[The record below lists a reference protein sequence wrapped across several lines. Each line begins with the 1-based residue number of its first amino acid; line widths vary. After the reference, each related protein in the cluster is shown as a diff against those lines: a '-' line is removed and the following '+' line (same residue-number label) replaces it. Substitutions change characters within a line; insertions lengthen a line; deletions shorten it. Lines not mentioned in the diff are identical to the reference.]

1 MSRTPSIVFMSVLV
15 SLASCGGDAG
25 TDDYQRAVDQANA
38 KQAQAITL
46 APASPCQAVQQCANL
61 ALIAPEGHCP
71 APSYRPYSLA
81 SATASAA
88 SAAAADERSLAIRA
102 ISMAPPPIVACT
114 AAIIQPPGLAC
125 VSNTCQVAPPA
136 N

>member
-1 MSRTPSIVFMSVLV
+1 MLMSALV
-15 SLASCGGDAG
+15 SLASCGGDSG

-38 KQAQAITL
+38 RQAEAITL

-61 ALIAPEGHCP
+61 ALISPEGHCP

-81 SATASAA
+81 STTASAA
-88 SAAAADERSLAIRA
+88 SAAAADERSLAIHA
-102 ISMAPPPIVACT
+102 ISIAPAPIVACT
-114 AAIIQPPGLAC
+114 AAVIQPPGLAC
-125 VSNTCQVAPPA
+125 VSNTCQAAPPA